1 MSRYY
6 NPIIETMPRAE
17 LEALQ
22 VKKLKELLAH
32 LGNARFYAE
41 QFNERGLGPE
51 SVNSLDDL
59 RKFNFTTKT
68 DLRNAY
74 PYGML
79 AVSKDECVRLHASS
93 GTTGTATVIVHTQ
106 SDIDHWADLMARS
119 LYACGVRKSDVL
131 QNTSGYGMFTGGLG
145 IHYGSERLGCLTVPA
160 GPGNTERQIKFM
172 LDFGVTVAHMIPS
185 YALYM
190 ASYLEKHGID
200 PSTLPVRI
208 AVIGAEPHTEEIR
221 RKVERLLA
229 LKAYNSYGL
238 SEMNGP
244 GVAFECEYQDGMHL
258 WEDAF
263 IGEIVDPETG
273 ELLPDGEV
281 GELVLTTLDRRGMP
295 ILRYKTRDLTRFL
308 PGQCRCGRTHRRL
321 DRMVGRADDMLI
333 IKGVNVYP
341 MQIEQVLMGIEEV
354 GENYLI
360 EVFNDG
366 IMDDLRVKVE
376 VLSAYFVEDMRVLRA
391 LQQRIATSLKNE
403 ILFTPKVELV
413 EHNSLPVAEGKAKR
427 VVDLR

>member
-41 QFNERGLGPE
+41 QFNEKGLGPE

-74 PYGML
+74 PYGLL

-221 RKVERLLA
+221 RKVEKLLG

-295 ILRYKTRDLTRFL
+295 LLRYKTRDLTRFL

>member
-41 QFNERGLGPE
+41 QFNESGLGPE

-93 GTTGTATVIVHTQ
+93 GTTGTATVVVHTQ

-221 RKVERLLA
+221 RKVEKLLG

-333 IKGVNVYP
+333 IKGVTVYP

>member
-1 MSRYY
+1 MSSPLAKAKAKRARR
-6 NPIIETMPRAE
+6 PIY
-17 LEALQ
+17 
-22 VKKLKELLAH
+22 LL
-32 LGNARFYAE
+32 
-41 QFNERGLGPE
+41 
-51 SVNSLDDL
+51 
-59 RKFNFTTKT
+59 
-68 DLRNAY
+68 
-74 PYGML
+74 
-79 AVSKDECVRLHASS
+79 
-93 GTTGTATVIVHTQ
+93 
-106 SDIDHWADLMARS
+106 
-119 LYACGVRKSDVL
+119 VRKL
-131 QNTSGYGMFTGGLG
+131 
-145 IHYGSERLGCLTVPA
+145 
-160 GPGNTERQIKFM
+160 
-172 LDFGVTVAHMIPS
+172 
-185 YALYM
+185 
-190 ASYLEKHGID
+190 
-200 PSTLPVRI
+200 
-208 AVIGAEPHTEEIR
+208 
-221 RKVERLLA
+221 
-229 LKAYNSYGL
+229 
-238 SEMNGP
+238 
-244 GVAFECEYQDGMHL
+244 
-258 WEDAF
+258 
-263 IGEIVDPETG
+263 VDPETG

-295 ILRYKTRDLTRFL
+295 LLRYKTRDLTRFL

-341 MQIEQVLMGIEEV
+341 MQIEQVLMGIEEG

>member
-1 MSRYY
+1 MSKYY
-6 NPIIETMPRAE
+6 NPIVETMPRAD

-22 VKKLKELLAH
+22 VRKLKDLIAH
-32 LGNARFYAE
+32 LGNAHFYASRFKE
-41 QFNERGLGPE
+41 KALGPE

-59 RKFNFTTKT
+59 RKFDFTTKT
-68 DLRNAY
+68 HLRDAY

-106 SDIDHWADLMARS
+106 GDVDHWADLMARS
-119 LYACGVRKSDVL
+119 LYAAGVRKSDIL

-160 GPGNTERQIKFM
+160 GPGNTERQIKFIN
-172 LDFGVTVAHMIPS
+172 DFGVTVAHMIPS

-190 ASYLEKHGID
+190 AAHLEKHGID
-200 PSTLPVRI
+200 PKNLPLRI

-221 RKVERLLA
+221 RKVEKMLD

-244 GVAFECEYQDGMHL
+244 GVAFECEYQNGMHL

-263 IGEIVDPETG
+263 IGEIIDPETG
-273 ELLPDGEV
+273 EALPDGEI

-295 ILRYKTRDLTRFL
+295 ILRYKTRDLTRFI
-308 PGQCRCGRTHRRL
+308 PGECPCGRTHRRL

-341 MQIEQVLMGIEEV
+341 MQIEQVLMSIEEV
-354 GENYLI
+354 GENYVI
-360 EVFNDG
+360 EIFNDG
-366 IMDDLRVKVE
+366 IMDDMRVKVE
-376 VLSAYFVEDMRVLRA
+376 VLSSYFVEDMRVLRA
-391 LQQRIATSLKNE
+391 LQQRIASSLRNE

-413 EHNSLPVAEGKAKR
+413 EHNSLPVSEGKAKR

>member
-221 RKVERLLA
+221 RKVEKLLS

-263 IGEIVDPETG
+263 IGEIIDPETG

-295 ILRYKTRDLTRFL
+295 LLRYKTRDLTRFL

>member
-41 QFNERGLGPE
+41 QFNEKGLGPE

-221 RKVERLLA
+221 RKVEKLLG

-295 ILRYKTRDLTRFL
+295 LLRYKTRDLTRFL

>member
-41 QFNERGLGPE
+41 QFNESGLGPE

-59 RKFNFTTKT
+59 HKFNFTAKT

-221 RKVERLLA
+221 RKVEKLLA

-295 ILRYKTRDLTRFL
+295 LLRYKTRDLTRFL

>member
-119 LYACGVRKSDVL
+119 LYACGVRRSDIL

-145 IHYGSERLGCLTVPA
+145 IHYGSERLGCL
-160 GPGNTERQIKFM
+160 N
-172 LDFGVTVAHMIPS
+172 
-185 YALYM
+185 
-190 ASYLEKHGID
+190 
-200 PSTLPVRI
+200 
-208 AVIGAEPHTEEIR
+208 
-221 RKVERLLA
+221 
-229 LKAYNSYGL
+229 
-238 SEMNGP
+238 
-244 GVAFECEYQDGMHL
+244 
-258 WEDAF
+258 
-263 IGEIVDPETG
+263 
-273 ELLPDGEV
+273 
-281 GELVLTTLDRRGMP
+281 
-295 ILRYKTRDLTRFL
+295 
-308 PGQCRCGRTHRRL
+308 
-321 DRMVGRADDMLI
+321 
-333 IKGVNVYP
+333 
-341 MQIEQVLMGIEEV
+341 
-354 GENYLI
+354 
-360 EVFNDG
+360 
-366 IMDDLRVKVE
+366 
-376 VLSAYFVEDMRVLRA
+376 
-391 LQQRIATSLKNE
+391 
-403 ILFTPKVELV
+403 
-413 EHNSLPVAEGKAKR
+413 
-427 VVDLR
+427 

>member
-22 VKKLKELLAH
+22 VKKLKDLIAN
-32 LGNARFYAE
+32 LGNAQFYAG
-41 QFNERGLGPE
+41 QFKAKGLGPE

-106 SDIDHWADLMARS
+106 GDVDHWADLMARS
-119 LYACGVRKSDVL
+119 LYACGVRRSDIL

-160 GPGNTERQIKFM
+160 GQGNTERQIKFM

-190 ASYLEKHGID
+190 ASYLEKHGVD

-221 RKVERLLA
+221 HKVEKLLD

-391 LQQRIATSLKNE
+391 LQQRIATGLKNE

>member
-221 RKVERLLA
+221 RKVEKLLS

>member
-185 YALYM
+185 NALYM
-190 ASYLEKHGID
+190 ASNLEKHGID

>member
-22 VKKLKELLAH
+22 VKKLKDLIAN
-32 LGNARFYAE
+32 LGNAQFYAG
-41 QFNERGLGPE
+41 QFKAKGLGPE

-106 SDIDHWADLMARS
+106 GDVDHWADLMARS
-119 LYACGVRKSDVL
+119 LYACGVRRSDIL

-160 GPGNTERQIKFM
+160 GQGNTERQIKFM

-190 ASYLEKHGID
+190 ASYLEKHGVD

-221 RKVERLLA
+221 HKVEKLLD

-341 MQIEQVLMGIEEV
+341 MQIEQVLMSIEEV

-360 EVFNDG
+360 EIFNDG

-391 LQQRIATSLKNE
+391 LQQRIATGLKNE

>member
-22 VKKLKELLAH
+22 VKKLKDLIAH
-32 LGNARFYAE
+32 LGNAQFYAG
-41 QFNERGLGPE
+41 QFKAKGLGPE

-106 SDIDHWADLMARS
+106 GDVDHWADLMARS
-119 LYACGVRKSDVL
+119 LYACGVRRSDIL

-190 ASYLEKHGID
+190 ASYLEKHGVD

-221 RKVERLLA
+221 HKVEKLLD

-341 MQIEQVLMGIEEV
+341 MQIEQVLMSIEEV

-360 EVFNDG
+360 EIFNDG

-376 VLSAYFVEDMRVLRA
+376 VLSTYFVEDMRVLRA
-391 LQQRIATSLKNE
+391 LQQRIASSLKNE

>member
-41 QFNERGLGPE
+41 QFNESGLGPE

-221 RKVERLLA
+221 RKVEKLLS

>member
-41 QFNERGLGPE
+41 QFNEKGLGPE

-59 RKFNFTTKT
+59 HKFNFTTKT

-74 PYGML
+74 PYGLL

-221 RKVERLLA
+221 RKVEKLLG